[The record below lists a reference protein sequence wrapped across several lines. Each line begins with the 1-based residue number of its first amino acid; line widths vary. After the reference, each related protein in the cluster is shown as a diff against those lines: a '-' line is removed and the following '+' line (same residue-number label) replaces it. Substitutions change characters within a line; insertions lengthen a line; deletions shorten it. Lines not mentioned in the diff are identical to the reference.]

1 MKTKYKNLAKN
12 VILFAIGSFGSK
24 AISFLLIP
32 LYTSVLNTND
42 YGIVDLINTTVSLLI
57 PILLLSITDAT
68 LRFSMDEAYKKED
81 VLSSTI
87 KVIIRGSLLLLIGIL
102 FVSLTHLINL
112 PIVYWIF
119 LFLTFL
125 LSALNNCFNL
135 YLKSKNQAKVI
146 AVSGIVCTLVTCISN
161 IICLLVLKLGINGY
175 MLSIVLGL
183 FIQILIQMLSNGNIR
198 EIHLKNYKDVSKEM
212 TEYSKPLIANS
223 LAWWVNGASDR
234 YIISWLLGASS
245 NGIYSVSYKVPTILT
260 TLQSVFYNAWSISA
274 IAEYD
279 KNDEDGFI
287 GNNYTIY
294 SCVSIIGCSIILL
307 FNLPLAK
314 ILYIND
320 YFQAWQCV
328 PFLLIGT
335 IFNGI
340 SQLEGSLFSA
350 TKKTKQVS
358 TTTVIGAV
366 INTIGNL
373 ILIKL
378 FGIVGAALSTM
389 LGYII
394 TWLLRTIYLKNM
406 IKMKVNWKKHI
417 VSLIIVIAQAVL
429 ATLNK
434 FFYIQIILSIVNILL
449 YKEYLKLLL
458 KKYLKSKKN

>member
-1 MKTKYKNLAKN
+1 MKVKYKKLAKN
-12 VILFAIGSFGSK
+12 VMLFAIGSFGSK

-42 YGIVDLINTTVSLLI
+42 YGIVDLINTTVSLLL

-68 LRFSMDEAYKKED
+68 LRFSMDDNYKKED

-87 KVIIRGSLLLLIGIL
+87 KVIVRGSLLLLLGIL

-112 PIVYWIF
+112 QIEYWIF

-161 IICLLVLKLGINGY
+161 IICLLVFKLGINGY

-183 FIQILIQMLSNGNIR
+183 FIQVIIQIFSNGNIK
-198 EIHLKNYKDVSKEM
+198 EIHIKNYKDVSKEM
-212 TEYSKPLIANS
+212 TKYSKPLIANS

-260 TLQSVFYNAWSISA
+260 TLQSIFYNAWSISA

-294 SCVSIIGCSIILL
+294 SCISIIGCSIILL

-314 ILYIND
+314 
-320 YFQAWQCV
+320 
-328 PFLLIGT
+328 
-335 IFNGI
+335 
-340 SQLEGSLFSA
+340 
-350 TKKTKQVS
+350 
-358 TTTVIGAV
+358 
-366 INTIGNL
+366 NL
-373 ILIKL
+373 I
-378 FGIVGAALSTM
+378 
-389 LGYII
+389 
-394 TWLLRTIYLKNM
+394 
-406 IKMKVNWKKHI
+406 
-417 VSLIIVIAQAVL
+417 
-429 ATLNK
+429 
-434 FFYIQIILSIVNILL
+434 
-449 YKEYLKLLL
+449 YK
-458 KKYLKSKKN
+458 

>member
-12 VILFAIGSFGSK
+12 IALFAIGNFASK

-42 YGIVDLINTTVSLLI
+42 YGIVDLINTTVSLLL
-57 PILLLSITDAT
+57 PILLLSVTDAT
-68 LRFSMDEAYKKED
+68 LRFSMDENYKKED

-87 KVIIRGSLLLLIGIL
+87 KVIIRGTLLLIVGIL

-112 PIVYWIF
+112 PIAYWIF
-119 LFLTFL
+119 LFFTFL

-135 YLKSKNQAKVI
+135 YLKSKNQAKII
-146 AVSGIVCTLVTCISN
+146 AISGIVCTLVTCVSN
-161 IICLLVLKLGINGY
+161 IVCLLVLKLGINGY
-175 MLSIVLGL
+175 MLSIILGL
-183 FIQILIQMLSNGNIR
+183 FIQVLIQILSNGNIK
-198 EIHLKNYKDVSKEM
+198 EIHFKNYKDVSKEM
-212 TEYSKPLIANS
+212 TKYSKPLIANS

>member
-42 YGIVDLINTTVSLLI
+42 YGIVDLINTTVSLLL

-68 LRFSMDEAYKKED
+68 LRFSMDESYKKED

-87 KVIIRGSLLLLIGIL
+87 KVIIIGSLLLLAGIL

-112 PIVYWIF
+112 PTVYWIF

-135 YLKSKNQAKVI
+135 YLKSKNQAKII
-146 AVSGIVCTLVTCISN
+146 AISGIVCTLVTCISN
-161 IICLLVLKLGINGY
+161 IVCLLILKLGINGY
-175 MLSIVLGL
+175 MLSIILGL
-183 FIQILIQMLSNGNIR
+183 FIQVLIQIFSNGNIR
-198 EIHLKNYKDVSKEM
+198 EIHFKNYKDVSKEM
-212 TEYSKPLIANS
+212 TKYSKPLIANS